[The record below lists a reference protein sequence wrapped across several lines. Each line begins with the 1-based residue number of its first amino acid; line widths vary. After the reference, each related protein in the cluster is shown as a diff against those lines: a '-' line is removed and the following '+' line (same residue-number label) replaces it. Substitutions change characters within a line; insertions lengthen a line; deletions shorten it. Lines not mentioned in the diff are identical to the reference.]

1 MASPTDLQGA
11 GAGALAGGSF
21 GSFLG
26 PIGTLVGAAAGA
38 GLGAFGAE
46 YTAGAKAKALQY
58 QASVAQMNAAIAQQ
72 NAKWATQAGEV
83 KAQESGMQGAARL
96 SQTKAIQGA
105 SGLSVNTGSNVDIR
119 ASEADLGKF
128 NENTIRSNAAREAYG
143 YRAQAAGDVAQA
155 GLDMAAARTTK
166 TAGDISAAGSIL
178 GGASSVSDKW
188 YNFSKQGVP
197 GFGGG
202 GDSSGGASDFDQTG
216 NLYG

>member
-1 MASPTDLQGA
+1 MANPSDLEGA
-11 GAGALAGGSF
+11 GAGALGGASAGSIF
-21 GSFLG
+21 G

-38 GLGAFGAE
+38 GIGAFGAE
-46 YTAGAKAKALQY
+46 YTAGAKSKALQY

-83 KAQESGMQGAARL
+83 KAQEAGMQGAARL
-96 SQTKAIQGA
+96 SQTKAIQSA
-105 SGLSVNTGSNVDIR
+105 SGLNVNTGSAVDIR

-128 NENTIRSNAAREAYG
+128 NESTIRSNAAREAYG

-155 GLDMAAARTTK
+155 GLDTAAARTTK
-166 TAGDISAAGSIL
+166 TAGDISAAGSLL

-188 YNFSKQGVP
+188 YNYSKQGVP
-197 GFGGG
+197 GFG
-202 GDSSGGASDFDQTG
+202 SSGGSTSDFDQSG